1 MSQPVELPRWLDVAV
16 LPAVNLALALLV
28 AGIVVALVGFQP
40 GQVLALL
47 IKGAFGSRPAS
58 ATRCTTPPPS
68 SSPGW
73 PWRWPSTAACS
84 TSAAK
89 ARP

>member
-1 MSQPVELPRWLDVAV
+1 MTQPVELPRWLDVAV

-47 IKGAFGSRPAS
+47 IKGAFGSQAGIS
-58 ATRCTTPPPS
+58 YTLYYACLLYTSRCV
-68 SSPGW
+68 
-73 PWRWPSTAACS
+73 
-84 TSAAK
+84 
-89 ARP
+89 